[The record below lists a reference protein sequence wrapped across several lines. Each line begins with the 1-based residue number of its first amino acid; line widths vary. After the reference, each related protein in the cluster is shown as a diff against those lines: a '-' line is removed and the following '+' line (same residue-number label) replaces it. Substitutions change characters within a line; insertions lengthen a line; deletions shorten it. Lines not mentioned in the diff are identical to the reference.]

1 MDEKVKIELKPIHI
15 PPMVDV
21 NLKELAEKINQI
33 IFVINELGITIY
45 KEDAAAMEKWR
56 EFLKENKDGKK

>member
-1 MDEKVKIELKPIHI
+1 MDKIKIELTSIYI

-45 KEDAAAMEKWR
+45 KEDAAAMEKWK

>member
-1 MDEKVKIELKPIHI
+1 MEEKIKVELKPIHI
-15 PPMVDV
+15 PPMIDI

-45 KEDAAAMEKWR
+45 KEDAAAIEKW
-56 EFLKENKDGKK
+56 KDFIKK

>member
-1 MDEKVKIELKPIHI
+1 MEEKIKVELKPIHI
-15 PPMVDV
+15 PPMIDI

-45 KEDAAAMEKWR
+45 KEDAAAMEKW
-56 EFLKENKDGKK
+56 KDFIKK

>member
-1 MDEKVKIELKPIHI
+1 MEEKIKVELKPIHI
-15 PPMVDV
+15 PPMIDI

-45 KEDAAAMEKWR
+45 KEDAAAIEKWKSLL
-56 EFLKENKDGKK
+56 EENK